1 MAGPGL
7 RCSTSRTCRNGASD
21 AAADRDQAMSTRVL
35 VVDDT
40 VVFRRIVS
48 DALAGAPGVDVVGTA
63 SNGRLAI
70 ARMAALKPDLVTLD
84 IEMPEMNGIEVLEAM
99 AAGGM
104 KAGVIMLSSL
114 TVRGGEMTV
123 RALELGA
130 FDFLTKPEGGNV
142 EANLSQL
149 RTRLLPMIRAF
160 ERRREIR
167 AILNGEGSGHTP
179 VAVPPSLA
187 EPAVALR
194 RPIRGLRWT
203 GPPMVLIGVS
213 TGGPGALAKLV
224 PALPGNLG
232 APVFIV
238 QHMPAMFTQ
247 PLAESLDKKSAIR
260 VKEAQDGEAAQAN
273 YAYLAPGGRQ
283 MKLAAGPKGEIIL
296 RITDDPP
303 ENGCR
308 PAVDYLFRSAALH
321 FPGRSVAA
329 ILTGMGN
336 DGTDGLRMLKRGGCY
351 SIAQDEA
358 SCVVFGMPKEA
369 IQAGVVDTVAPLEMI
384 GAAIVQSVRE
394 VQA

>member
-1 MAGPGL
+1 
-7 RCSTSRTCRNGASD
+7 
-21 AAADRDQAMSTRVL
+21 MSTRVL

-48 DALAGAPGVDVVGTA
+48 DALTGVAGVEVVGTA
-63 SNGRLAI
+63 SNGRLAMS
-70 ARMAALKPDLVTLD
+70 RMAALEPDLVTLD

-99 AAGGM
+99 SRAGM
-104 KAGVIMLSSL
+104 NAGVIMLSSL

-130 FDFLTKPEGGNV
+130 FDFITKPEGGNT
-142 EANLSQL
+142 EANLGYL
-149 RTRLLPMIRAF
+149 RGRLLPMIQAF

-167 AILNGEGSGHTP
+167 TILSGGAAPPATEAVRPSVAAPPAILSR
-179 VAVPPSLA
+179 
-187 EPAVALR
+187 PARRLR
-194 RPIRGLRWT
+194 RT
-203 GPPMVLIGVS
+203 GPPLVLIGVS

-224 PALPGNLG
+224 PALPVDLD

-238 QHMPAMFTQ
+238 QHMPPMFTG
-247 PLAESLDKKSAIR
+247 PLAQSLDKKSALR
-260 VKEAQDGEAAQAN
+260 VKEAQDGEAAEKN
-273 YAYLAPGGRQ
+273 CVYVAPGGRQ
-283 MKLAAGPKGEIIL
+283 MKLAAGPKGEIRL
-296 RITDDPP
+296 CITDDPP

-336 DGTDGLRMLKRGGCY
+336 DGTDGLRMLKRSGCF
-351 SIAQDEA
+351 SIAQDES

-369 IQAGVVDTVAPLEMI
+369 IQAGVVDTVAPLDMI
-384 GAAIVQSVRE
+384 GAAIVKSVRE
-394 VQA
+394 VRA